1 MSARR
6 IGDSVAIPGDYQHR
20 ALHDGPAV
28 QRFWHHGK
36 LAAAEA
42 ALHPVAGDV
51 VLDVGCG
58 SGVLS
63 ARLGAIPGV
72 RVIGVDANAD
82 AIAFAQL
89 THAGDRV
96 EFRLGLA
103 DELALEGEGI
113 NKIAFLEVLEHLP
126 PRQALEALK
135 GFHGLLPVGGR
146 VVLSTPNGRSLWPL
160 VEWTMDRLGL
170 APTMADEQHVSA
182 WTPASVAA
190 LGRSAGFEVE
200 HVGTV
205 HLVAPWAAALSLRL
219 AHRLPAFE
227 QRLGV
232 SYGALVTASLV
243 KRGPA

>member
-6 IGDSVAIPGDYQHR
+6 IGDSIAIPGDYQYR

-82 AIAFAQL
+82 AIAFAS
-89 THAGDRV
+89 TH
-96 EFRLGLA
+96 
-103 DELALEGEGI
+103 
-113 NKIAFLEVLEHLP
+113 
-126 PRQALEALK
+126 PR
-135 GFHGLLPVGGR
+135 G
-146 VVLSTPNGRSLWPL
+146 
-160 VEWTMDRLGL
+160 
-170 APTMADEQHVSA
+170 
-182 WTPASVAA
+182 
-190 LGRSAGFEVE
+190 
-200 HVGTV
+200 
-205 HLVAPWAAALSLRL
+205 
-219 AHRLPAFE
+219 
-227 QRLGV
+227 
-232 SYGALVTASLV
+232 
-243 KRGPA
+243 

>member
-113 NKIAFLEVLEHLP
+113 NKFAFLEV
-126 PRQALEALK
+126 LK

-205 HLVAPWAAALSLRL
+205 HLVAPWAAALSMRL
-219 AHRLPAFE
+219 AHRLHAFE